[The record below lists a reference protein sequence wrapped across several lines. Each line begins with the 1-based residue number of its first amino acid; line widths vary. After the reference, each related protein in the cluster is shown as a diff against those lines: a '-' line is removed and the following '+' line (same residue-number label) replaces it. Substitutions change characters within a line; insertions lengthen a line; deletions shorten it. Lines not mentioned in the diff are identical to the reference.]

1 MPTLLLPM
9 CRPLLNTMP
18 MHTACGRCVDTS
30 HHLPHRRPPSTGKFE
45 DPHTLLGLLQHAMS
59 DAWLS
64 LGLAL
69 RLNVLPLTRQLAML
83 SGSLWG
89 KALQGQRAGRI
100 EMLLLHELH
109 ARKFMLPDKLSNRE
123 RDARKAAEGD
133 GEDDGADGQGGR
145 RKAAYAGG
153 LVLEPKRGLYD
164 KYVLLLDFNSLYP
177 SIIQEYNIDFSTVA
191 RPDDDSVPA
200 LPETSEELATLPRVI
215 QTLVQ
220 RRRQVKALLK
230 DEKDPV
236 RGGWGVCVCAAPCGW
251 CGVGVLGDVPCK
263 NQHGVLQQRV
273 AMHIPHRTVVASLT
287 SASRRSS

>member
-1 MPTLLLPM
+1 MYGGGASPGVQAAVAGRLVCDTYLSSRELLREVEYSLSTLAGKLLGQQCSDVAPGDVPGL
-9 CRPLLNTMP
+9 CCITT
-18 MHTACGRCVDTS
+18 HACDRVHIHMDQRTCS
-30 HHLPHRRPPSTGKFE
+30 RAGKFE

-109 ARKFMLPDKLSNRE
+109 ARKYMLPDKLSSRE

-133 GEDDGADGQGGR
+133 GEEDGHEGQGR

-177 SIIQEYNIDFSTVA
+177 SIIQEYNIDFSTVD
-191 RPDDDSVPA
+191 RPEDDSVPA
-200 LPETSEELATLPRVI
+200 LPETSDELATLPRVI

-230 DEKDPV
+230 NEKDPV
-236 RGGWGVCVCAAPCGW
+236 R
-251 CGVGVLGDVPCK
+251 CGVE
-263 NQHGVLQQRV
+263 
-273 AMHIPHRTVVASLT
+273 
-287 SASRRSS
+287 

>member
-1 MPTLLLPM
+1 MSVP
-9 CRPLLNTMP
+9 
-18 MHTACGRCVDTS
+18 CVV
-30 HHLPHRRPPSTGKFE
+30 LPHRTRLPSAAHSTHLITTGKFE

-59 DAWLS
+59 DAWLA

-109 ARKFMLPDKLSNRE
+109 ARKYMLPDKLSNRE
-123 RDARKAAEGD
+123 RDARKAAEG
-133 GEDDGADGQGGR
+133 EDEGQEGQGGR

-191 RPDDDSVPA
+191 RPENDSVPA
-200 LPETSEELATLPRVI
+200 LPETSDELATLPRVI
-215 QTLVQ
+215 QALVQ

-236 RGGWGVCVCAAPCGW
+236 RVRHGGVGWSRGCACGCKGW
-251 CGVGVLGDVPCK
+251 CLVLCGALC
-263 NQHGVLQQRV
+263 HGYC
-273 AMHIPHRTVVASLT
+273 
-287 SASRRSS
+287 